1 MGQII
6 PPSTQKT
13 AIRCSM
19 ASATGLAS
27 GATIPFATEIKDV
40 NSEWDATTFT
50 FTSKAVQD
58 VRVHGVFYTTALET
72 AKFAN
77 MIINKDAAPYTQSL
91 YYNANAA
98 SKDLTFPIDA
108 IVPCVVGTTITLS
121 VEHNNAST
129 VLGAS
134 TNATRTFLEIYAV

>member
-19 ASATGLAS
+19 ASATGLAT
-27 GATIPFATEIKDV
+27 GATVPFATEIKDV
-40 NSEWDATTFT
+40 NGEWDATTYT

-58 VRVHGVFYTTALET
+58 VRVHAVFYTTALE
-72 AKFAN
+72 AGKFAN
-77 MIINKDAAPYTQSL
+77 LIIKKDGANYSQNL
-91 YYNANAA
+91 HYNANAA
-98 SKDLTFPIDA
+98 SKDLAFLADA
-108 IVPCVVGTTITLS
+108 IVPCVVGTTITIT
-121 VEHNNAST
+121 VEHDNAST